1 MNVSW
6 VDKLKQEGLPL
17 TGMIEATKAFHISGY
32 EFSSFKTLGL
42 NEMSSISEDGV
53 LKVITTI
60 QSIEHSFVIKH
71 TIENVSD
78 QMTKPIYKIEP
89 LKLIF
94 TVPGNQW
101 RQLYANGGTFE
112 FYYPPKAYQTQE
124 HSRSE
129 ETFRIESHP
138 GGRSSDLHLPL
149 LMSLASQGSNSDGL
163 FCGMEWS
170 GGWYMEHQGLV
181 KPKETEYSLAHESDQ
196 SQLTIGIKVNGIR
209 LQPGEIL
216 NLPAVHI
223 GFFSGGPRAGTLGLR
238 KYLHKHVSAK
248 YHEKPMIPIV
258 SYDHW
263 FGIDNELNETLMRE
277 QAKRATE
284 LGVETFVV
292 DASWFAGDFP
302 YGAGNWEQV
311 DEQKFPFGLEPLANY
326 VRELGM
332 GFGLWFEPERAC
344 QGTIVV
350 ERNPEWFI
358 VKQEDKNGLLMNLAL
373 KEAQDYLIEMIGGW
387 IQRLNL
393 VWIRWDFNILP
404 QGFWEKEDPTLK
416 FQFHYMEGLYR
427 VLDTLIE
434 KYPDLMIE
442 GCAGGGRRID
452 LGTIRRS
459 HTFWFSDHS
468 KDPWICRYMQA
479 RANCFL
485 PGHLLNSSVAVG
497 RRQGDAQ
504 FNDVAVLSRMMGKLA
519 FDGDIASWSPE
530 LTIMMEK
537 WAGHFKR
544 IRHLLVQDF
553 YQLTSIPTTSED
565 GDAVQFTSYP
575 GDEAVLFIFSG
586 SADMKMSIPLFGL
599 HKDQSYEMRY
609 LSSDE
614 EGEEKSLHVSGLE
627 LMRDGLQVAL
637 PANQARLI
645 HIRTGSPSIMK

>member
-1 MNVSW
+1 MTLKW
-6 VDKLKQEGLPL
+6 VNRLMREDLPL
-17 TGMIEATKAFHISGY
+17 TQRIEATNGFHIDGY
-32 EFSSFKTLGL
+32 EFPSFSPLGQ

-53 LKVITTI
+53 LKVITSI
-60 QSIEHSFVIKH
+60 QAVGDSFVVKH
-71 TIENVSD
+71 TIENLSE
-78 QMTKPIYKIEP
+78 QLTKPIYQIQP

-94 TVPGNQW
+94 NIPGTQW
-101 RQLYANGGTFE
+101 RHMYANGGTFE
-112 FYYPPKAYQTQE
+112 FYYPPKAFQIQE

-129 ETFRIESHP
+129 ETFRIESHK

-149 LMSLASQGSNSDGL
+149 LMSMASQDTNSDGL

-170 GGWYMEHQGLV
+170 GGWYIEHQGLV
-181 KPKETEYSLAHESDQ
+181 KPKETEYSLAHVSDQ
-196 SQLTIGIKVNGIR
+196 SQLTVGIKVNGMQ

-216 NLPAVHI
+216 SLPAVQI
-223 GFFSGGPRAGTLGLR
+223 GFFSGGHRAGTQVLR
-238 KYLHKHVSAK
+238 KHLHENVCAQ
-248 YHEKPMIPIV
+248 YHNKPMIPIV

-277 QAKRATE
+277 QAKRAAE

-292 DASWFAGDFP
+292 DASWFPGDFP

-311 DEQKFPFGLEPLANY
+311 DEKKFPQGLDPLADY

-344 QGTIVV
+344 QGSILV

-358 VKQEDKNGLLMNLAL
+358 VKEEGKNEFLMNLAL
-373 KEAQDYLIEMIGGW
+373 KDVQDYLIEMIGGW
-387 IQRLNL
+387 IQRLKL
-393 VWIRWDFNILP
+393 VWIRWDFNVEP
-404 QGFWEKEDPTLK
+404 QGYWDKIDPTLK
-416 FQFHYMEGLYR
+416 YTFHYVEGLYR

-459 HTFWFSDHS
+459 HTLWFSDHS

-479 RANCFL
+479 RANRFL

-530 LTIMMEK
+530 LTITMEK
-537 WAGHFKR
+537 WSAHFKS

-553 YQLTSIPTTSED
+553 YQLTSIPTASED
-565 GDAVQFTSYP
+565 GDAVQFTSYS
-575 GDEAVLFIFSG
+575 GDEAVIFIFSG
-586 SADMKMSIPLFGL
+586 SDDMKMSIPLYGL
-599 HKDQSYEMRY
+599 DSEQSYEIRY
-609 LSSDE
+609 LSSDKV
-614 EGEEKSLHVSGLE
+614 EEKSLYGNGLE
-627 LMRDGLQVAL
+627 WMREGLKVDL
-637 PANQARLI
+637 PANQASLI
-645 HIRTGSPSIMK
+645 HCRLSERT